1 MGQKAWQWQPLR
13 CRSWLLAIA
22 ATSGRKQLADAS
34 RLDTVVAVEDRRSY
48 CQTPQALAAPRRGG
62 GGHLRRSRQAGRTHV
77 AFHNEAISTGIEER
91 DWHLLMLILQ
101 LPPLGRGR
109 RFPVVAIKRLRRST
123 LTAQL
128 VEAEV
133 AP

>member
-62 GGHLRRSRQAGRTHV
+62 GGTYAVAGRRVGPMLHFTMKLLVQVLRR
-77 AFHNEAISTGIEER
+77 ETGIC
-91 DWHLLMLILQ
+91 
-101 LPPLGRGR
+101 
-109 RFPVVAIKRLRRST
+109 
-123 LTAQL
+123 
-128 VEAEV
+128 
-133 AP
+133 